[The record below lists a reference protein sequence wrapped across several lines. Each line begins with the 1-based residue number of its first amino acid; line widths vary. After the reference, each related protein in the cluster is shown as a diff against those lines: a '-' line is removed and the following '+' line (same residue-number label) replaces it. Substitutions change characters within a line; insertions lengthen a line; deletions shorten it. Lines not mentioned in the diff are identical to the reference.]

1 MCDRPSY
8 WLKAVIRDGSRPLE
22 RRARSKRDYGR
33 EACQSQ
39 ELELDLPRICGERF
53 QVYAACLSN

>member
-8 WLKAVIRDGSRPLE
+8 WLKNAVIRDGSHPLE

-33 EACQSQ
+33 EDCRPQ
-39 ELELDLPRICGERF
+39 ELEPDKR
-53 QVYAACLSN
+53 